1 MKDGCA
7 VHARRRHGPQ
17 QHPARIRAVPNQA
30 SWLGRE
36 PVALENPQ
44 GRGPVVLVCDHASN
58 WVPPA
63 LECLGLAPPELDR
76 HIAWDPGALS
86 VAQHLARFIDAPLI
100 HATISRLVL
109 DVNRDPAHA
118 GSIVTVSEDT
128 PIPGNVS
135 ITPQER
141 ARRVRDIYDPYHQCL
156 AQTIETHAARHP
168 GLQIVSIHSFTPVYR
183 GQRRPWHVGVLS
195 DADRRM
201 AQPLLQL
208 LRAESGVNVGD
219 NEPYAPTDG
228 VYHTLGRHCAA
239 RGLRSVLLE
248 LRADL
253 VSEARAQE
261 RWARKLGQALQTI
274 S

>member
-1 MKDGCA
+1 MRRWRINSRAAGKVHRPKAMKDGCA

-156 AQTIETHAARHP
+156 AQTIETHAARLP

-208 LRAESGVNVGD
+208 LRAESGVNVG
-219 NEPYAPTDG
+219 
-228 VYHTLGRHCAA
+228 
-239 RGLRSVLLE
+239 
-248 LRADL
+248 
-253 VSEARAQE
+253 
-261 RWARKLGQALQTI
+261 
-274 S
+274 